1 MTEESLDRI
10 LARCLEEAERSGDI
24 GAVLRDHPEHADE
37 LRPLLELASVAR
49 RVYADVP
56 APPGGLA
63 WGRARLLSQA
73 RRARSAASAEDQAVS
88 RRERRSRRLPRLT
101 PALIG
106 AAVTTAIVVFGL
118 VSVVRVADGAVPG
131 HPLYGLD
138 RAFEQVQARLTLDPV
153 SAAQLRLRVA
163 EERLR
168 EVAQLARGNDQ
179 EHLQE
184 GLEGYG
190 DAVVALAQMPGA
202 GRGTDDLAAASALDQ
217 VLASH
222 EEQLQAALEEADGGG
237 EGDTLAALWCTG
249 QVAHPVAAG
258 LAQRYAIEADT
269 VMGWLC
275 EDNYG
280 LGEIMH
286 ALQTSTAVSGT
297 DVVSDTSPA
306 ALLALK
312 TDLGGWGQVWQELGL
327 IGQPDELLTP
337 EPTPTPT
344 PTPQP
349 PGDEDASVTPEKTKT
364 AEPPA
369 DEDKPGTRKPTPTP
383 RPPTDEDRPGTPEP
397 TPTPRPP
404 ADEDRTATP
413 EKTATPGPL
422 GQEKKPE
429 PSEPTPTPQP
439 PG

>member
-73 RRARSAASAEDQAVS
+73 RQARSAASAEDQAVS

-118 VSVVRVADGAVPG
+118 ISVVRVADGAVPG

-138 RAFEQVQARLTLDPV
+138 RAFERVQARLTLDPV

-202 GRGTDDLAAASALDQ
+202 GRGTGDLAAASALDQ

-327 IGQPDELLTP
+327 IGQPDEPLPKEQTRTP
-337 EPTPTPT
+337 QPPGDEDKSVSPEKTKTPQPPGDENKPVRPEPT

-349 PGDEDASVTPEKTKT
+349 PGDEDKSVPPEKT
-364 AEPPA
+364 E
-369 DEDKPGTRKPTPTP
+369 
-383 RPPTDEDRPGTPEP
+383 TPEP
-397 TPTPRPP
+397 
-404 ADEDRTATP
+404 
-413 EKTATPGPL
+413 PGQ
-422 GQEKKPE
+422 GKKPE
-429 PSEPTPTPQP
+429 LPGQQKKSEPPGPTTTPQP
-439 PG
+439 PK